1 MSLSASQ
8 IRNLR
13 SQAHHLK
20 PVVMI
25 GQHGLKD
32 SILEEVEIALD
43 FHELIK
49 IKIVADKE
57 ERIAIANR
65 ILESSQAELVQ
76 HIGQMAILFRR
87 NPEKPKIILPSK

>member
-1 MSLSASQ
+1 MPLSPAQ

-25 GQHGLKD
+25 GQQGLKD
-32 SILEEVEIALD
+32 SILEEIEIALD

-49 IKIVADKE
+49 VKIAADKP
-57 ERIAIANR
+57 ERLQMIDR
-65 ILESSQAELVQ
+65 IIKSSHSELVQ